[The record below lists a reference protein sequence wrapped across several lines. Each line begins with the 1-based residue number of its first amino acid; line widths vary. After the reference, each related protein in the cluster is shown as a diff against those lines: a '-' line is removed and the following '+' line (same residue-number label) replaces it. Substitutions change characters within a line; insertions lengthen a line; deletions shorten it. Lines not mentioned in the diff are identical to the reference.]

1 MNDELLRKDE
11 NFVIGIVGGMGSY
24 ATVDF
29 FRRVID
35 AFPAEKEWDRPR
47 VIVDNYCTMPS
58 RVRAVLYGERREE
71 LVTQLT
77 SAVAGMMNAGVDRI
91 VFACNTSHI
100 FVPDVISRIPEC
112 EPCVIHIIEECS
124 RRMAE
129 EGIPSAGL
137 VATEGTIDTGIYE
150 SIFARHEIRI
160 NAPGRDDF
168 GKLREFIEAVKQQS
182 IRDGLLEEF
191 VSFLDGF
198 EDDAVILGC
207 TELPILYSRC
217 REKGLESSKR
227 VFDPLQAA
235 IDTLVKAYKEV
246 EA

>member
-35 AFPAEKEWDRPR
+35 VFPAEKEWDRPR

-91 VFACNTSHI
+91 VFA
-100 FVPDVISRIPEC
+100 
-112 EPCVIHIIEECS
+112 
-124 RRMAE
+124 
-129 EGIPSAGL
+129 
-137 VATEGTIDTGIYE
+137 
-150 SIFARHEIRI
+150 
-160 NAPGRDDF
+160 
-168 GKLREFIEAVKQQS
+168 
-182 IRDGLLEEF
+182 
-191 VSFLDGF
+191 
-198 EDDAVILGC
+198 
-207 TELPILYSRC
+207 
-217 REKGLESSKR
+217 
-227 VFDPLQAA
+227 
-235 IDTLVKAYKEV
+235 
-246 EA
+246 